1 MKEAMNKFEVVK
13 DEFRAYPGAE
23 IKMPVRATKH
33 SAGYDICTP
42 TDITI
47 PSGACVKVKTDIKAK
62 VKEDEVLLIF
72 VRSSVGIK
80 KNIVL
85 MNGTGVIDSDF
96 YGNVENDGN
105 ITLALYN
112 YGNGLQ
118 TFKAGDRICQGVFVK
133 YDTVESDCTESVR
146 TGGIGSTND

>member
-1 MKEAMNKFEVVK
+1 MNKFEIVK
-13 DEFRAYPGAE
+13 DEFRAYPEVE
-23 IKMPVRATKH
+23 IKLPTRATKH

-42 TDITI
+42 CDIHI
-47 PSGACVKVKTDIKAK
+47 PSKACVVVKTDIKAK

-80 KNIVL
+80 KNIAL

-96 YGNVENDGN
+96 YGNTDNDGN
-105 ITLALYN
+105 ISLALYN
-112 YGNGLQ
+112 YSNDLQ

-133 YDTVESDCTESVR
+133 YDIVENDNVETIR
-146 TGGIGSTND
+146 TGGIGSTN

>member
-1 MKEAMNKFEVVK
+1 MNKFEVVK
-13 DEFRAYPGAE
+13 DEFRAYPNAE
-23 IKMPVRATKH
+23 IKLPVRATKY

-42 TDITI
+42 TDITL
-47 PSGACVKVKTDIKAK
+47 PSRACVKVKTDIKAR
-62 VKEDEVLLIF
+62 VKEDEVLLLY

-80 KNIVL
+80 KNIML

-96 YGNVENDGN
+96 YNNEENDGN

-112 YGNGLQ
+112 YGNDLQ

-133 YDTVESDCTESVR
+133 YDTVEDDNVEMIR
-146 TGGIGSTND
+146 IGGIGSTN

>member
-1 MKEAMNKFEVVK
+1 MNKFEVVK
-13 DEFRAYPGAE
+13 DEFREYPDAE
-23 IKMPVRATKH
+23 IKLPTRATKH

-42 TDITI
+42 TNIFI
-47 PSGACVKVKTDIKAK
+47 PSGTYVKVKTDIKAK
-62 VKEDEVLLIF
+62 VKEDEVLLLY

-80 KNIVL
+80 KNIML

-96 YGNVENDGN
+96 YGNKENDGN

-112 YGNGLQ
+112 YGNELQ

-133 YDTVESDCTESVR
+133 YDTVEDDNVETIR

>member
-1 MKEAMNKFEVVK
+1 MNKFEIVK
-13 DEFRAYPGAE
+13 DEFRAYPDAK
-23 IKMPVRATKH
+23 IKLPVRATKH

-42 TDITI
+42 IDFTI

-62 VKEDEVLLIF
+62 IKDDEVLLIF

-85 MNGTGVIDSDF
+85 MNGTGIIDRDF
-96 YGNVENDGN
+96 YNNKDNDGN
-105 ITLALYN
+105 ITLALHN
-112 YGNGLQ
+112 YGNDLQ

-133 YDTVESDCTESVR
+133 YDTVEDDDVETVR
-146 TGGIGSTND
+146 TGGIGSTN